1 MIIKRILSLS
11 IISTLLISPALADKA
26 NHSYV
31 EMDSVY
37 SYKMMDPT
45 TDISKKQ
52 QFLFKNKDE
61 HLSEGTLYIGASV
74 IAIADYQTSNR
85 ESKFGY
91 LMRHPTAT
99 NQIGKEV
106 SEIALHSVQ
115 VQASGSLTPWM
126 ALYSELLYNPQQSFG
141 GGNNTSLGRNQVQ
154 VRKAYILLGDKNEYP
169 IYASFGK
176 QDVPFGLMDTV
187 SPFTA
192 STVWHAFGPLAYS
205 GIIGIDMAGFN
216 ASVTAIQGGAQ
227 FRSANVPVKG
237 TNVPSRINN
246 FAADISYSH
255 EIMNRSNIMV
265 GASYIKGSAYNQE
278 FPVTHFN
285 PGKKHNPAWDV
296 YARLKL
302 NNLTLQGEF
311 AQTLKKWPGTHNP
324 SPPLNIFAASK
335 VSSFSVGGK
344 YNFQNLICKKD
355 VALSI
360 EYSEF
365 KAGPK
370 GAPWRL
376 QSQIVAGIS
385 SMVRPNVKIF
395 GEAIRIQGYAPL
407 NNISGDLNGI
417 SGTTH
422 SDKSARTHAFIVG
435 LQASL

>member
-1 MIIKRILSLS
+1 MITKKILSLS
-11 IISTLLISPALADKA
+11 IILVLLIPPAYADKS

-31 EMDSVY
+31 VMNSEY

-45 TDISKKQ
+45 TDIAKKQ
-52 QFLFKNKDE
+52 LFLFRNKKE
-61 HLSEGTLYIGASV
+61 HLQEETLYIGASI

-115 VQASGSLTPWM
+115 VQASGALTPWM
-126 ALYSELLYNPQQSFG
+126 TLYSELLYNPQQSFG
-141 GGNNTSLGRNQVQ
+141 SGTNTTLSRNQVQ
-154 VRKAYILLGDKNEYP
+154 VRRAYILIGDKNEYP

-176 QDVPFGLMDTV
+176 QDIPFGLMDTV
-187 SPFTA
+187 NPFTA

-205 GIIGIDMAGFN
+205 GIVGIDISGFN

-237 TNVPSRINN
+237 TNVPSRLNN
-246 FAADISYSH
+246 FAADINYTQ
-255 EIMNRSNIMV
+255 ELIDNSNITI
-265 GASYIKGSAYNQE
+265 GASYIKGSAYNQD

-285 PGKKHNPAWDV
+285 SGKKHNPAWDI
-296 YARLKL
+296 YTRLKL
-302 NNLTLQGEF
+302 DNLTLQGEF
-311 AQTLKKWPGTHNP
+311 AQTVKKWPGTHNP
-324 SPPLNIFAASK
+324 SPPLNVFDASK
-335 VSSFSVGGK
+335 VSAFSVGGK
-344 YNFQNLICKKD
+344 YNFQNAICKKD
-355 VALSI
+355 IVLSL

-376 QSQIVAGIS
+376 QSQLVAGLS

-395 GEAIRIQGYAPL
+395 GEAVRIQGYAPL

-417 SGTTH
+417 PGTTH
-422 SDKSARTHAFIVG
+422 SDKSARTHAFIIG